1 MRFEQTKDI
10 LEHAKSFHKYIAEY
24 YHQLKEKSN
33 KERLK
38 MFLDYFE
45 EHQKYLEETIT
56 AYSESL
62 SEKLLKTWFQ
72 TSPCEEVFKKLQALL
87 KAGEDSIDELIQL
100 ALEVDDCMINMY
112 KTLAEGAEIKNVRE
126 IFNNLI
132 QLVENEKRKTVR
144 TLILSADM

>member
-10 LEHAKSFHKYIAEY
+10 LEHARTFHNYVAEY

-45 EHQKYLEETIT
+45 EHERHLEETI
-56 AYSESL
+56 ADYEESL
-62 SEKLLKTWFQ
+62 NEKLLKTWFKM
-72 TSPCEEVFKKLQALL
+72 SPCEEVFKKLQALL
-87 KAGEDSIDELIQL
+87 KAGENSVEQLIQL
-100 ALEVDDCMINMY
+100 ALQVDDCLINMY
-112 KTLAEGAEIKNVRE
+112 KTLAERAEVPKLRE
-126 IFNNLI
+126 LFTDLI
-132 QLVENEKRKTVR
+132 QLEENEKRKAVR